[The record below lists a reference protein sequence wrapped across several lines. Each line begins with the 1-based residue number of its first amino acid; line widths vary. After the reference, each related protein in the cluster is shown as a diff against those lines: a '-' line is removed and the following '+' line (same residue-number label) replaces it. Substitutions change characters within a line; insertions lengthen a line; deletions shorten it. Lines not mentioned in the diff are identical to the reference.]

1 VTWSLLYISTVQAK
15 EKATRSLPNLENGRQ
30 PSVNEFWPCITVN
43 QSAMWPSMTIYEV
56 VTGFIGENSQDH

>member
-15 EKATRSLPNLENGRQ
+15 ENATRSLPNLENGRQ

-43 QSAMWPSMTIYEV
+43 QSAMWPLMTIYEV